1 MRNAHLVVA
10 CILLIMSCCFA
21 GCISNLPLDDA
32 DKTELSVYC
41 FNDVLSENKYSASFQ
56 ITNPTSVAVENVKLI
71 VTIHE
76 GGENG
81 PIIGKKTYN
90 LDYLNSKDSEIVKA
104 YITLSRVV
112 DDVTAVYYSEWD
124 WTTLPEVKQPSS
136 HQPAK
141 SIILVESIPTGA
153 SVYIAGDFKGTTPLT
168 LSLLPE
174 TSYMIVVE
182 KSGYNK
188 WAQAVSVSSE
198 ETNRVVAQLVPISS
212 PSPTYTPPT
221 TTPTVYPTTTPTSK
235 PSSDEYIEK
244 NYKWDYGGYTW
255 TYQTYIPRQQYLY
268 YKNLNRKPSNYQEYL
283 SNAYNRQLTSNI
295 ADLIVEKGMEKG
307 FSKDQCVLMAVS
319 FVQSIP
325 YKTDRESSGM
335 DEYYKYPIE
344 TLVDGCGDCEDSA
357 ILTATIVRD
366 MGYGVILLRFYD
378 HVAVGIKGGD
388 KISGTYWTYNGERYF
403 YLETTS
409 SGWEIGQVPDQ
420 YRYETATMIPVY

>member
-1 MRNAHLVVA
+1 MRNTHLILA

-21 GCISNLPLDDA
+21 GCISNLPLDDS
-32 DKTELSVYC
+32 DRTELNVYC
-41 FNDVLSENKYSASFQ
+41 FNDVLNENKYSASFQ
-56 ITNPTSVAVENVKLI
+56 ITNPTSVAVENVKLS

-76 GGENG
+76 GGESG
-81 PIIGKKTYN
+81 PILGKKTYS

-112 DDVTAVYYSEWD
+112 DDVTAVYYCEWD
-124 WTTLPEVKQPSS
+124 WTTSPEVKQPSAV
-136 HQPAK
+136 QPAK
-141 SIILVESIPTGA
+141 GIVLVDSIPSGA
-153 SVYIAGDFKGTTPLT
+153 SVYISGDFKGTTPLT

-198 ETNRVVAQLVPISS
+198 KTSRVVAQLVPISS
-212 PSPTYTPPT
+212 PTYTPPA
-221 TTPTVYPTTTPTSK
+221 TTPTVNPTTAPTSK
-235 PSSDEYIEK
+235 PSPDEYIEK

-283 SNAYNRQLTSNI
+283 SNTYNRQLTSNF
-295 ADLIVEKGMEKG
+295 ANLIVEKGMEKG
-307 FSKDQCVLMAVS
+307 LSKDQCVLMAVS

-325 YKTDRESSGM
+325 YKTDRESVGM

-366 MGYGVILLRFYD
+366 MGYGVVLLRFYD

-388 KISGTYWTYNGERYF
+388 TIYGTYWTYNGERYF
-403 YLETTS
+403 YLETTYP
-409 SGWEIGQVPDQ
+409 GWEIGQVPDK
-420 YRYETATMIPVY
+420 YKDETATIIPVY

>member
-1 MRNAHLVVA
+1 M
-10 CILLIMSCCFA
+10 
-21 GCISNLPLDDA
+21 
-32 DKTELSVYC
+32 
-41 FNDVLSENKYSASFQ
+41 
-56 ITNPTSVAVENVKLI
+56 AVENVKLS

-81 PIIGKKTYN
+81 PILGKKTYS

-112 DDVTAVYYSEWD
+112 DDVTAVYYCEWD
-124 WTTLPEVKQPSS
+124 WTTSPEVKQPSAV
-136 HQPAK
+136 QPAK
-141 SIILVESIPTGA
+141 GIVLVDSIPSGA

-198 ETNRVVAQLVPISS
+198 KTSRVVAQLVPISS
-212 PSPTYTPPT
+212 PTYTPPA
-221 TTPTVYPTTTPTSK
+221 TTPTVNPTTAPTSK
-235 PSSDEYIEK
+235 PSPDEYIEK

-283 SNAYNRQLTSNI
+283 SNTYNRQLTSNF
-295 ADLIVEKGMEKG
+295 ANLIVEKGMEKG
-307 FSKDQCVLMAVS
+307 LSKDQCVLMAVS

-325 YKTDRESSGM
+325 YKTDRESVGM

-366 MGYGVILLRFYD
+366 MGYGVVLLRFYD

-388 KISGTYWTYNGERYF
+388 TIYGTYWTYNGERYF
-403 YLETTS
+403 YLETTYP
-409 SGWEIGQVPDQ
+409 GWEIGQVPDK
-420 YRYETATMIPVY
+420 YKDETATIIPVY